1 MKIAK
6 RPPGTSSVGKR
17 KQNTSVGKRPV
28 SGLHGDNNQI
38 EQTPEFKKILNKN
51 RIEKVKTET
60 DKTTFLLYIISDYFK
75 IKEIDPYFKNI
86 IDNNPVLKPF
96 SHKLNANIKDT
107 KEFTLKKLNGICKYI
122 AIGDKNGFNNFIK
135 IKDKG
140 GKHSFE
146 SMKSNYNSLLK
157 SGPLKNLNENDI
169 SQFCKLILE
178 IPELS
183 IQTTKS
189 LLKCLK

>member
-1 MKIAK
+1 M
-6 RPPGTSSVGKR
+6 
-17 KQNTSVGKRPV
+17 
-28 SGLHGDNNQI
+28 
-38 EQTPEFKKILNKN
+38 
-51 RIEKVKTET
+51 
-60 DKTTFLLYIISDYFK
+60 LYIISDYFK
-75 IKEIDPYFKNI
+75 SKEIDPYFKNI

-96 SHKLNANIKDT
+96 SHKLNANIKNT

-122 AIGDKNGFNNFIK
+122 AVGDKNGFNNFIK

-146 SMKSNYNSLLK
+146 SMKSNFNSLLK

-189 LLKCLK
+189 LLKCLE